1 MNERA
6 PWLLASAPLLILAI
20 SVPLALGW
28 VDPNPFYGVRTAA
41 TQASDAAWY
50 RANTASGLV
59 GICSGLVGLG
69 VNMLAV
75 RSQLSAT
82 RKIQACLA
90 VLVSITLLIVVAGVS
105 AV

>member
-1 MNERA
+1 MNQRA
-6 PWLLASAPLLILAI
+6 PWLLAAAPLLILVMSA
-20 SVPLALGW
+20 PLALGW

-50 RANTASGLV
+50 QANTTSGLV
-59 GICSGLVGLG
+59 GICAGLVGFV
-69 VNMLAV
+69 VNRLAV

-82 RKIQACLA
+82 RKIQVCLA
-90 VLVSITLLIVVAGVS
+90 VLVSTTLLIVVAGVS